1 MIKTETVLKALKH
14 NANNLEKEKNK
25 KIKQVEK
32 LQKSIEE
39 KQNKIEKLEKEISD
53 LDNKVNMWNSS
64 LAPFMADPTIWQEV
78 PVVNKKDDVVDAEIV
93 EEEEEEEKKEEG
105 GITFELDPEKEEDE
119 QYFHF
124 DN

>member
-14 NANNLEKEKNK
+14 NADGLEKEKNK

-39 KQNKIEKLEKEISD
+39 KQKKIEELEKEISD

-64 LAPFMADPTIWQEV
+64 LAPFMSNPSMWQEI
-78 PVVNKKDDVVDAEIV
+78 PVVNKQDATDAEVV
-93 EEEEEEEKKEEG
+93 EEEKEEKE
-105 GITFELDPEKEEDE
+105 EKEEDE
-119 QYFHF
+119 GITFEIGPENEEQLFHF

>member
-14 NANNLEKEKNK
+14 NADGLEKEKNK

-39 KQNKIEKLEKEISD
+39 KQKKIEELEKEISD
-53 LDNKVNMWNSS
+53 LENKVNMWNSS
-64 LAPFMADPTIWQEV
+64 LAPFMSNPSMWQEV
-78 PVVNKKDDVVDAEIV
+78 PVVNKQDVTDAEIV
-93 EEEEEEEKKEEG
+93 EGEEEGKEEKEKDKCVV
-105 GITFELDPEKEEDE
+105 FEIDPENEE
-119 QYFHF
+119 QLFHF